1 MTAVDVAARATG
13 LGSLGTRLVPSA
25 LSERLEARDDA
36 ARAFRAARHR
46 FIEGDRIDM
55 TALAAELG
63 VDRTSLFRW
72 VGNRDALLGEILWS
86 LAVPTFDAADAA
98 THAHGADRV
107 EGALTRFVHDLITA
121 DYFRAWIT
129 REPSKALRILLGGA
143 TPVHRRFVAI
153 VERLLEEEI
162 AAGRTSTPLPPHDL
176 ATVLVRVAESYAYA
190 DLIAGERPD
199 ADRAAAAFALVLAPT
214 RSTTGSTR

>member
-1 MTAVDVAARATG
+1 MSTTATPLPATG
-13 LGSLGTRLVPSA
+13 LGGLGARLVPSA
-25 LSERLEARDDA
+25 LAERLEVHEDA

-46 FIEGDRIDM
+46 FIAGDRIDM
-55 TALAAELG
+55 SALAADLG

-98 THAHGADRV
+98 TAGSGADRV
-107 EGALTRFVHDLITA
+107 EGALTRFVRDLISA
-121 DYFRAWIT
+121 EYFRGWLT
-129 REPSKALRILLGGA
+129 REPSRALRILTGGA
-143 TPVHRRFVAI
+143 SPVHRRFVAV
-153 VERLLEEEI
+153 VERLLQEEL
-162 AAGRTSTPLPPHDL
+162 AAGAMTTPLPPHDL

-199 ADRAAAAFALVLAPT
+199 ADRAAGAFALVLAAT
-214 RSTTGSTR
+214 RTPR

>member
-1 MTAVDVAARATG
+1 MSRQALGA
-13 LGSLGTRLVPSA
+13 LGSALVPSA
-25 LSERLEARDDA
+25 LAARLEAHPDSQ
-36 ARAFRAARHR
+36 RAFRAARHS
-46 FIEGDRIDM
+46 FIDGARIDM
-55 TALAAELG
+55 GALASSLG

-98 THAHGADRV
+98 TEAQGADRV

-121 DYFRAWIT
+121 DYFRAWIV
-129 REPSKALRILLGGA
+129 REPSRALRILTGGA

-162 AAGRTSTPLPPHDL
+162 AAGRMLTPLPPHDL

-199 ADRAAAAFALVLAPT
+199 ADRAASAFALVLAAT
-214 RSTTGSTR
+214 RPAA

>member
-1 MTAVDVAARATG
+1 MVIVDAPVRATG
-13 LGSLGTRLVPSA
+13 LGSLGARLVPST
-25 LSERLEARDDA
+25 LSERLAVHDDA
-36 ARAFRAARHR
+36 ARAFRTARHR
-46 FIEGDRIDM
+46 FIAGDRIDM
-55 TALAAELG
+55 SSLAAELG

-107 EGALTRFVHDLITA
+107 EGALTRFVDDLITA
-121 DYFRAWIT
+121 DYFRSWIT
-129 REPSKALRILLGGA
+129 REPSRALRILLGGA

-162 AAGRTSTPLPPHDL
+162 TAGRMSTPLPPHDL

-199 ADRAAAAFALVLAPT
+199 AERAAAAFALVLSPT
-214 RSTTGSTR
+214 RSAP